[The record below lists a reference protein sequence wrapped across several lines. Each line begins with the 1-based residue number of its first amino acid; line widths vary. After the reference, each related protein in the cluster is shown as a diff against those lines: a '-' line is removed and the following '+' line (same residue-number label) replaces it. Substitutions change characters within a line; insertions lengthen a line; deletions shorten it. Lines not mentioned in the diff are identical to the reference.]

1 MLFKRKEK
9 TKEIEEQPS
18 ELTIKELRDKQMR
31 KQIRRDRLKRW
42 IINAFIVIG
51 LLGGYLSYVK
61 TDSKDNIAEATAS
74 QTFVKN
80 YIVEYFTYPADDDA
94 KDYLKQYTLSNDWRV
109 QYDRSIQSVQVDGSE
124 VYKVL
129 SPNKDVTC
137 YYVYVDVTM
146 LSLDEEKQEI
156 SDKYRLSVRLDMA
169 RAESG
174 YLIVEPLKMTAQT
187 ISAIP
192 EEERTKFELEM
203 SEGKDQL
210 TPDEKSEVQETLR
223 LFYATYSNNIAQ
235 AKLLVE
241 DINLENLDEN
251 TVLELESLNH
261 CSKDESTYYVT
272 ASIKETIAEKMTQ
285 KKSVYIE
292 IDIEKNKIKKV
303 EEY

>member
-80 YIVEYFTYPADDDA
+80 YIVEYFTYPTDDDA
-94 KDYLKQYTLSNDWRV
+94 KNYLKQYTLNNDWRV

-129 SPNKDVTC
+129 SPSKDITS

-146 LSLDEEKQEI
+146 ISIDEEKQEI
-156 SDKYRLSVRLDMA
+156 SDKYRLSVRLDLA
-169 RAESG
+169 RENSG
-174 YLIVEPLKMTAQT
+174 YLIVEPLKMTAQD

-192 EEERTKFELEM
+192 EDERIKFELEIP
-203 SEGKDQL
+203 EGKEQL
-210 TPDEKSEVQETLR
+210 TDQEKSNVQETLR

-235 AKLLVE
+235 ARLLVE
-241 DINLENLDEN
+241 DIVLENLDEN
-251 TVLELESLNH
+251 TILEFESLDH

-272 ASIKETIAEKMTQ
+272 ASLKETIASKMIQ
-285 KKSVYIE
+285 KKNVYIE
-292 IDIEKNKIKKV
+292 IDIEKNKIKKL

>member
-31 KQIRRDRLKRW
+31 KQIRHDRLKRW

-61 TDSKDNIAEATAS
+61 TGSKDNIAEATAS

-80 YIVEYFTYPADDDA
+80 YIVEYFTYPTDDDA
-94 KDYLKQYTLSNDWRV
+94 KNYLKQYTLNNDWRV

-129 SPNKDVTC
+129 SPSKDITS

-146 LSLDEEKQEI
+146 ISIDEEKQEI
-156 SDKYRLSVRLDMA
+156 SDKYRLSVRLDLA
-169 RAESG
+169 RENSG
-174 YLIVEPLKMTAQT
+174 YLIVEPLKMTAQD

-192 EEERTKFELEM
+192 EDERIKFELEIP
-203 SEGKDQL
+203 EGKEQL
-210 TPDEKSEVQETLR
+210 TDQEKSNVQETLR

-235 AKLLVE
+235 ARLLVE
-241 DINLENLDEN
+241 DIVLENLDEN
-251 TVLELESLNH
+251 TILEFESLDH

-272 ASIKETIAEKMTQ
+272 ASLKETIASKMIQ
-285 KKSVYIE
+285 KKNVYIE
-292 IDIEKNKIKKV
+292 IDIEKNKIKKL

>member
-1 MLFKRKEK
+1 MLFRRKEK

-31 KQIRRDRLKRW
+31 KQINRDRLKRW
-42 IINAFIVIG
+42 IINAFIIIG

-74 QTFVKN
+74 QTFIKT
-80 YIVEYFTYPADDDA
+80 YLEQYFTYPDDDDA

-129 SPNKDVTC
+129 SPSKDVTS
-137 YYVYVDVTM
+137 YYAYVDVTM
-146 LSLDEEKQEI
+146 ISLDDEKQEVN
-156 SDKYRLSVRLDMA
+156 DKYRLSVRLDLA
-169 RAESG
+169 RSESG

-192 EEERTKFELEM
+192 KDERIKFELEIP
-203 SEGKDQL
+203 EGKEQL
-210 TPDEKSEVQETLR
+210 TDQEKSNVQETLR

-235 AKLLVE
+235 ARLLVE
-241 DINLENLDEN
+241 DIVLENLDEN
-251 TVLELESLNH
+251 TILEFESLDH

-272 ASIKETIAEKMTQ
+272 ASLTETIAEKMTQ
-285 KKSVYIE
+285 KKNVYVE
-292 IDIEKNKIKKV
+292 IDIEKNKIKKL